1 MTDEKTL
8 QEIAAR
14 ERREYLQKWRH
25 EHADNVREH
34 NRRYWQKRALK
45 KLQAQ
50 KDGKNDEQ

>member
-14 ERREYLQKWRH
+14 ERREYLKKWRH

-50 KDGKNDEQ
+50 KDGEDDER